1 MNGNPFGRR
10 GRRPASAY
18 VPAVAL
24 ALLALA
30 LAAPARAQVPD
41 TFVNLK
47 VLPKNITKAELVE
60 TMRGFSSALGV
71 RCQHCHEMKAG
82 SAGAPGGPEPL
93 DFRSD
98 AKTEK
103 QKARAMLRMVAQIND
118 DLLTKVPSRTDPAIR
133 VQCVTCHHGLKV
145 PRTLEDT
152 LAIALDRAGLAAAVQ
167 QYRDLRQRYYG
178 SGVFDFEPPR
188 LIELSRRL
196 AASKRAPEAL
206 EFLKLNTEFYPGD
219 VGSYLAMG
227 DLYLQGGDKAHALE
241 SYRKVLELAPDNR
254 AAKRRVDEL
263 TRATDGAARPN
274 GGGRR

>member
-1 MNGNPFGRR
+1 MNGNPSARR
-10 GRRPASAY
+10 GRRPAYGVTLVLA
-18 VPAVAL
+18 AFAL
-24 ALLALA
+24 ALP
-30 LAAPARAQVPD
+30 APARAQVPD

-60 TMRGFSSALGV
+60 AMRGFSFALGV
-71 RCQHCHEMKAG
+71 RCQHCHETK
-82 SAGAPGGPEPL
+82 AGAPGGPEPL
-93 DFRSD
+93 DFKSD
-98 AKTEK
+98 AKVEK
-103 QKARAMLRMVAQIND
+103 QKARAMLRMVAQINGK
-118 DLLTKVPSRTDPAIR
+118 LLADVPSRSDPAIR

-152 LAIALDRAGLAAAVQ
+152 LASALDRAGLAAAVQ

-178 SGVFDFEPPR
+178 SGAFDFEPQR

-196 AASKRAPEAL
+196 AASNRAPEAL

-219 VGSYLAMG
+219 VATHLATG
-227 DLYLQGGDKAHALE
+227 DLYLQGGDRAKALE

-263 TRATDGAARPN
+263 TKATDGAARPN
-274 GGGRR
+274 GGGRRP